1 MGCLQVDAS
10 VTFQVEKGCL
20 AIDLDEM
27 EELDLRHKEKTI
39 FYNHKDYKASQTYDI
54 IMLTHID
61 LNNILLLTRYST

>member
-10 VTFQVEKGCL
+10 VTFQVGKGYL

-39 FYNHKDYKASQTYDI
+39 FYNHKDYKASQTYYFTI
-54 IMLTHID
+54 
-61 LNNILLLTRYST
+61 